1 MMSKR
6 YGSEQWDRALD
17 GLHAK
22 RGEVGQSD
30 RWLKANHPEF
40 VDERRSFY
48 ERTPWHRFRAS
59 VVDRVERYR
68 MRRRMSLSVWLSG
81 LGVAVSAGVA
91 LLLMVPSSTSL
102 VNPSDVVVDTI
113 RVKGSTPSVPPAII
127 DAADA
132 PEWMVFADG
141 QRVESGAVITA
152 GALLTFRLNS
162 YQFDHVIVFGV
173 EEDGSISPY
182 YPERAS
188 GQSVLVGQGRGIPL
202 PGGVRLDGRLGRERF
217 VAVFSKMPLAWRV
230 VQDAAQKAWNSGAF
244 RVGSMRAVG
253 LDNTAEATI
262 WFDKQQ

>member
-22 RGEVGQSD
+22 RGEEGQSA

-48 ERTPWHRFRAS
+48 EHTPWHRFRAS
-59 VVDRVERYR
+59 VIDKVERYR

-81 LGVAVSAGVA
+81 LGVAVSVGVA
-91 LLLMVPSSTSL
+91 LLLMVLSSTSP
-102 VNPSDVVVDTI
+102 VRPSDVAVDTI
-113 RVKGSTPSVPPAII
+113 RVKGSAPGVQPAII
-127 DAADA
+127 DALEV
-132 PEWMVFADG
+132 PELMVFADG
-141 QRVESGAVITA
+141 QPVESGAVIQA
-152 GALLTFRLNS
+152 DALLMFRLNS
-162 YQFDHVIVFGV
+162 FQFDHVIVFGV

-202 PGGVRLDGRLGRERF
+202 QGGVRLDGRLGRERF
-217 VAVFSKMPLAWRV
+217 VAVFSKTPLAWRV
-230 VQDAAQKAWNSGAF
+230 VQNAAQEAWKTGAF
-244 RVGSMRAVG
+244 RVDSLRAVG
-253 LDNTAEATI
+253 LEDTAEATI
-262 WFDKQQ
+262 WFDKQH